1 VDAVDVSSGD
11 FLVGVI
17 SLLFFSALAFRESSL
32 ALNGEFSLLSI
43 VFVGSLFHLSKNNS
57 VGVQSFQSNNILQGV
72 LLLGSVNGLVFLL
85 VSDNALNGIG
95 VDDLSDIGVGKDSS
109 MEMISGLAL
118 GSNSVA
124 TEEFIKGLE
133 GRFSPDDESSEVTT
147 RGELSKVKSVDV
159 GDFNTGEISNS
170 SEESDIFIAV
180 DKEGSSSE
188 IVSLVS
194 EFTLTGSDVLGVGN
208 SFNIFVGTDSL

>member
-1 VDAVDVSSGD
+1 
-11 FLVGVI
+11 
-17 SLLFFSALAFRESSL
+17 
-32 ALNGEFSLLSI
+32 
-43 VFVGSLFHLSKNNS
+43 
-57 VGVQSFQSNNILQGV
+57 
-72 LLLGSVNGLVFLL
+72 LGSVNGLVFLL

-159 GDFNTGEISNS
+159 GDFNTGDISNS
-170 SEESDIFIAV
+170 SEESDVFIAV
-180 DKEGSSSE
+180 DEEGSSSE
-188 IVSLVS
+188 VVSLVS
-194 EFTLTGSDVLGVGN
+194 KFTLTGSDVLVN
-208 SFNIFVGTDSL
+208 MADESS